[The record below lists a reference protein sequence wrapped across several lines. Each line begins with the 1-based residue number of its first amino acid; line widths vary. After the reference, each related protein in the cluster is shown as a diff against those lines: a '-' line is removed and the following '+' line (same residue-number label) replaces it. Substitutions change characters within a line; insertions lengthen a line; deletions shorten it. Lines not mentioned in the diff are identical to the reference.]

1 MRADTSLP
9 PDRSM
14 PADTEPGMQVVHLL
28 RAVTLEL
35 NLLGADFAAANGLH
49 VTDLRAIIELLD
61 AERAGVT
68 ATPTW
73 LGQRLQLNSASVTA
87 LADRLERMG
96 HVQREHDA
104 VDRRRVLITV
114 TPSAKRLGLAF
125 FGPLFDRIIGQL
137 SGFDAAGV
145 ETIHRFLS
153 GLNGEIT
160 AHRQAMA
167 DQVRPGPPTEDQAPC
182 GSGSPDVPGGPG
194 VLSAAST
201 AVRDSGR
208 SA

>member
-1 MRADTSLP
+1 MPISTSV
-9 PDRSM
+9 PDDK
-14 PADTEPGMQVVHLL
+14 PAPRGTAAGMQVVHLL

-61 AERAGVT
+61 AGRAGVM

-104 VDRRRVLITV
+104 VDRRRVLLTV
-114 TPSAKRLGLAF
+114 TPSAKRLGQAF
-125 FGPLFDRIIGQL
+125 FGPLFDRVIGEL

-145 ETIHRFLS
+145 QSIHRFLTD
-153 GLNGEIT
+153 LTGEIT
-160 AHRQAMA
+160 AHRQAVA
-167 DQVRPGPPTEDQAPC
+167 AQARQT
-182 GSGSPDVPGGPG
+182 S
-194 VLSAAST
+194 
-201 AVRDSGR
+201 
-208 SA
+208 

>member
-1 MRADTSLP
+1 MSMSDDPSAPDDP
-9 PDRSM
+9 PAPDNTPM
-14 PADTEPGMQVVHLL
+14 PAGTDPGMQIVHLL

-61 AERAGVT
+61 AERASVT
-68 ATPTW
+68 VTPTW

-125 FGPLFDRIIGQL
+125 FRPLFDRIIGQL
-137 SGFDAAGV
+137 AGFDAAGV
-145 ETIHRFLS
+145 QAIHRFLS
-153 GLNGEIT
+153 DLPGEIT

-167 DQVRPGPPTEDQAPC
+167 DQATH
-182 GSGSPDVPGGPG
+182 
-194 VLSAAST
+194 AS
-201 AVRDSGR
+201 R
-208 SA
+208 

>member
-1 MRADTSLP
+1 MNSSMIMYLGYQDTWRP
-9 PDRSM
+9 RKASM
-14 PADTEPGMQVVHLL
+14 PEDLSAPADAEPGMQVVHLL

-49 VTDLRAIIELLD
+49 ITDLRAIIELLD

-104 VDRRRVLITV
+104 VDRRRVLLSV
-114 TPSAKRLGLAF
+114 TPRAKRLGLAF
-125 FGPLFDRIIGQL
+125 FGPLFDRITGEL
-137 SGFDAAGV
+137 SRFDAAGV
-145 ETIHRFLS
+145 QAIQQFLRN
-153 GLNGEIT
+153 LTGEIT

-167 DQVRPGPPTEDQAPC
+167 DQAGP
-182 GSGSPDVPGGPG
+182 SG
-194 VLSAAST
+194 
-201 AVRDSGR
+201 
-208 SA
+208 

>member
-1 MRADTSLP
+1 MSDDPSAPDHPSAPDNPPAPDNAPRPARAD
-9 PDRSM
+9 
-14 PADTEPGMQVVHLL
+14 PGMQIVHLL

-125 FGPLFDRIIGQL
+125 FGPLFDRIIGEL

-145 ETIHRFLS
+145 QAIHRFLS
-153 GLNGEIT
+153 DLPGEIT

-167 DQVRPGPPTEDQAPC
+167 DQARQA
-182 GSGSPDVPGGPG
+182 
-194 VLSAAST
+194 
-201 AVRDSGR
+201 GR
-208 SA
+208 

>member
-1 MRADTSLP
+1 MSMPADTS
-9 PDRSM
+9 M
-14 PADTEPGMQVVHLL
+14 PGNTLMPTDTEPGMQVVHLL

-49 VTDLRAIIELLD
+49 VTDLRAVIELLD

-68 ATPTW
+68 VTPTW

-96 HVQREHDA
+96 HLQREHDA
-104 VDRRRVLITV
+104 IDRRRVLLTV
-114 TPSAKRLGLAF
+114 TPSAKRLGQAF
-125 FGPLFDRIIGQL
+125 FGPLFDRIIGGL

-145 ETIHRFLS
+145 QAIHRFLS
-153 GLNGEIT
+153 DLTGEIT

-167 DQVRPGPPTEDQAPC
+167 DHPRH
-182 GSGSPDVPGGPG
+182 
-194 VLSAAST
+194 AS
-201 AVRDSGR
+201 
-208 SA
+208 